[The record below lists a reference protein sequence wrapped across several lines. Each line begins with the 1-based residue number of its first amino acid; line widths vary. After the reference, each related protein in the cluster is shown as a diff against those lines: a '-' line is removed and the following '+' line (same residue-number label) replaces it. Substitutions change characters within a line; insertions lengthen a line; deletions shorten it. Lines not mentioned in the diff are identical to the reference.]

1 MARGAPLRLR
11 SEQPKISDPAGLL
24 RSGNATPRRLA
35 PARETSPPRSVR
47 ERLRPRL
54 GGRPCRKAQ
63 EGDAVMGGVL
73 RLISSGAM
81 TYAPT
86 SRMAGLCS
94 TAASP
99 HFSPRTAK
107 AHDRPAMTS
116 LRLLAVLTV
125 LSKGASARRAA
136 RALSCSEKTAA
147 GLGQPTA
154 QPCATTVVAEAPPS
168 LPHPGTQ
175 CRQEWR
181 HGTQECV
188 HHVNKWSA

>member
-11 SEQPKISDPAGLL
+11 IEQPKISGPAGLR
-24 RSGNATPRRLA
+24 RSGNATPRRLV
-35 PARETSPPRSVR
+35 PARGRSAPRSVR

-54 GGRPCRKAQ
+54 RGRPCRKVQ
-63 EGDAVMGGVL
+63 EGDAVMEGVL

-81 TYAPT
+81 NCAPT

-107 AHDRPAMTS
+107 ARNRPAMTS

-125 LSKGASARRAA
+125 LYKGASARRAA

-147 GLGQPTA
+147 GLGQTTA
-154 QPCATTVVAEAPPS
+154 QPCATTVVAEAPPG
-168 LPHPGTQ
+168 LPHPGTL
-175 CRQEWR
+175 E
-181 HGTQECV
+181 
-188 HHVNKWSA
+188 